1 MSEVYY
7 IELNNWLS
15 GRDYPIN
22 GKLRELV
29 ENHSFSNDEWCKENK
44 LCVLCGNV
52 DMSINWCITA
62 PAEWV
67 EENCPELL
75 GDKEYTY
82 EVHVYSRGEN
92 KVNIHKRKYCDFL
105 RPEEGDTASS
115 RFGVNFLEYREENF
129 GVTTCEYEW

>member
-7 IELNNWLS
+7 IELNNWFS

-29 ENHSFSNDEWCKENK
+29 ENHCFSNDEWCKENK

-75 GDKEYTY
+75 SDEEYTY
-82 EVHVYSRGEN
+82 EVHVYGQGEK
-92 KVNIHKRKYCDFL
+92 KVNIHKKKYCEFL
-105 RPEEGDTASS
+105 RPEEDGTASS
-115 RFGVNFLEYREENF
+115 RFGVSFLEYSKENF
-129 GVTTCEYEW
+129 GVTTCEYDW